1 MGTFIEFSSNSS
13 FHRRRNCHPKKQW
26 HLPGPHIYLLAKQW
40 CLHHRLLV
48 PGPGCLVPC
57 HLTSVAEK
65 HPDFR
70 LFKEVYVSA
79 QKLKKKKISVQSL
92 SNLVSF
98 EILCFINFSI
108 ISNLSFMNEHL
119 LTKFK
124 HMLVLHHPVGV

>member
-1 MGTFIEFSSNSS
+1 M
-13 FHRRRNCHPKKQW
+13 
-26 HLPGPHIYLLAKQW
+26 
-40 CLHHRLLV
+40 

-57 HLTSVAEK
+57 HLTSVTEK

-98 EILCFINFSI
+98 EILCFINFII

-124 HMLVLHHPVGV
+124 HMLVLHHPVGVL